1 MKPRHLLL
9 SLGLTLFSAAAA
21 AANSLLIF
29 AGAATVPPTT
39 EAARAFEKKTG
50 VKIDV
55 VFGGSGYVLS
65 QMKLAKQGDLYFPG
79 SSDSMEV
86 AKREGFVLPESEK
99 IVVYVVPAINVQKGN
114 PHGIKG
120 LKDLLKPG
128 LRVVIANP
136 EGVCVGAYAVEI
148 FEKELTPAEREQ
160 LKANIR
166 NYTGSCE
173 QTATA
178 ISLKLA
184 DAVVGWRVFQYWDPD
199 RIETVKLPAAQI
211 PRIGYIPIAISKY
224 SKNPKLAQRF
234 IDFVTGPEG
243 QAIYAKYSYFADPE
257 AAFKWL
263 GAVKPVGGEYVV
275 PKEWLNLRATVAPK
289 KVVKP

>member
-1 MKPRHLLL
+1 MKLIRSLLL
-9 SLGLTLFSAAAA
+9 AGSLLASASQAAE
-21 AANSLLIF
+21 SLLIF

-39 EAARAFEKKTG
+39 DAAKAFEKKTG
-50 VKIDV
+50 VKVDV

-79 SSDSMEV
+79 SSDYMEI
-86 AKREGFVLPESEK
+86 AKRDGDVLPATEK
-99 IVVYVVPAINVQKGN
+99 IIVYVVPAINVQKGN
-114 PHGIKG
+114 PHNIKG

-128 LRVVIANP
+128 LRVAIANP

-148 FEKELTPAEREQ
+148 FEKELTQAEREQ
-160 LKANIR
+160 LKANIK

-184 DAVVGWRVFQYWDPD
+184 DAVVGWRVFQYWDPE
-199 RIETVKLPAAQI
+199 RIETIPLPKEMI
-211 PRIGYIPIAISKY
+211 PRIGYIPIAISKF
-224 SKNPKLAQRF
+224 SKQPELAQQF
-234 IDFVTGPEG
+234 IDFVVGPEG
-243 QAIYAKYSYFADPE
+243 QAIYAKYNYFAEPE
-257 AAFKWL
+257 AAFKWI

-275 PKEWLNLRATVAPK
+275 PKEWINLRATVDPK
-289 KVVKP
+289 KVAKP

>member
-1 MKPRHLLL
+1 MNPRKLLTAVAFL
-9 SLGLTLFSAAAA
+9 LVSAGSYAAD
-21 AANSLLIF
+21 SLLIF

-39 EAARAFEKKTG
+39 DAAKAFEQKTG
-50 VKIDV
+50 TKVEV

-79 SSDSMEV
+79 SSDYMEV
-86 AKREGFVLPESEK
+86 AKRDGDVLPETEK
-99 IVVYVVPAINVQKGN
+99 VIVYVVPAINVQKGN
-114 PHGIKG
+114 PHNIKG

-128 LRVVIANP
+128 LRVAIANP

-148 FEKELTPAEREQ
+148 FEKELSPAEREQ
-160 LKANIR
+160 LKQNIK

-184 DAVVGWRVFQYWDPD
+184 DAVVGWRVFQYWDPE
-199 RIETVKLPAAQI
+199 RIETIPLPTEVI
-211 PRIGYIPIAISKY
+211 PRIGYIPIAISKF
-224 SKNPKLAQRF
+224 SKNPKLAQQF

-243 QAIYAKYSYFADPE
+243 QAIYAKYNYFAEPE
-257 AAFKWL
+257 AAFKWI

-275 PKEWLNLRATVAPK
+275 PKEWLNLRTTVDPK
-289 KVVKP
+289 KVAKE